1 MKNIPVSLHRR
12 KLLPAIPVL
21 LYFINLQYVYRNI
34 FIKNKF
40 LQGAVLFFSKYIFV
54 KRRTEDL
61 GTALKPFRSVSGH
74 APAKLALR
82 REGTE
87 KFKGAALKPYR
98 PVSGH
103 APANFALTEQWFMLT
118 TAHFALQS
126 NFLRKLVCI
135 RTTFLMKSL
144 SLQH

>member
-1 MKNIPVSLHRR
+1 M
-12 KLLPAIPVL
+12 
-21 LYFINLQYVYRNI
+21 
-34 FIKNKF
+34 
-40 LQGAVLFFSKYIFV
+40 FFSKYIFV
-54 KRRTEDL
+54 KR
-61 GTALKPFRSVSGH
+61 K
-74 APAKLALR
+74 
-82 REGTE
+82 TE

-98 PVSGH
+98 SVSGH

>member
-1 MKNIPVSLHRR
+1 ML
-12 KLLPAIPVL
+12 
-21 LYFINLQYVYRNI
+21 
-34 FIKNKF
+34 
-40 LQGAVLFFSKYIFV
+40 FSKYIFV
-54 KRRTEDL
+54 KR
-61 GTALKPFRSVSGH
+61 K
-74 APAKLALR
+74 
-82 REGTE
+82 TE